1 MRRRATSLPRR
12 QTSRPRSIS
21 RSRAWVSSAC
31 CDSVPAILAAS
42 IGRSGDLPST
52 ICRATGSARSSPLGM
67 SMPNSA
73 SRPRIMLIIC
83 VRCFTKHYNHGAI
96 LFEGDQRT
104 AQVIN
109 PGHPPP
115 SVPHTTTVPDLCR
128 RPHSFWTRGRRLS
141 ASTLIWIN
149 DAHALFIETNKLG
162 PSELVLA
169 PNGPHR
175 IWHHEKM
182 ALAVHNCGAAFTV
195 RSIQPIQP
203 GWPRPDGGAALYV
216 PR

>member
-1 MRRRATSLPRR
+1 MAAYYFAAFQEKESRRRRRKAVAPTGPMPGMVMRRRATSLPRR

-52 ICRATGSARSSPLGM
+52 ICRAIGSARSSPLGM

-149 DAHALFIETNKLG
+149 DAHALFIETRQARTFRACFSPKWAA
-162 PSELVLA
+162 SDLA
-169 PNGPHR
+169 
-175 IWHHEKM
+175 
-182 ALAVHNCGAAFTV
+182 
-195 RSIQPIQP
+195 S
-203 GWPRPDGGAALYV
+203 
-216 PR
+216 